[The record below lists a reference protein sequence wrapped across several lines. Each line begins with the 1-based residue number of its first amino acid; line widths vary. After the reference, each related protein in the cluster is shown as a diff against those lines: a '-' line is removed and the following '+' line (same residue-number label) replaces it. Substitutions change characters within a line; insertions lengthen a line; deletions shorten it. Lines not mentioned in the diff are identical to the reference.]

1 MTTTAR
7 NTTGQKQKGRKAQP
21 SKTATKPRDE
31 ATEKVLLTTQLSD
44 VVALNFRIDPRVL
57 RRRVPK
63 GLELRT
69 FEGDAYVSLVAMVL
83 RKVKVW
89 GFPVS
94 VAGGFGELNLR
105 YYVRRKDGDGYQN
118 GACFLKDYI
127 SSASAAWILSSV
139 FKTDFDRLKM
149 KRENTGFNSKDDGAI
164 PKVDYRWTV
173 GENSNRI
180 RIKAR
185 KKLGDISPNSKVG
198 FILDNNNEYSRR
210 DGKTYEYRVQHPK
223 WTIWDAA
230 QANFTCDV
238 EKLFGKEFVKP
249 LSRRPVS
256 VFVSSGSNVTIHRP
270 TVVG

>member
-1 MTTTAR
+1 MTTT
-7 NTTGQKQKGRKAQP
+7 THQTKGRKAQRTKTG
-21 SKTATKPRDE
+21 SKPHDE

-57 RRRVPK
+57 ERRVPK

-89 GFPVS
+89 GFPIS

-105 YYVRRKDGDGYQN
+105 YYVRRKDGNGYQH
-118 GACFLKDYI
+118 GACFLKDYV
-127 SSASAAWILSSV
+127 SSASGAWILGSV
-139 FKTDFDRLKM
+139 FKANFDRLKM
-149 KRENTGFNSKDDGAI
+149 KYDNSGLNSKDDGAI

-185 KKLGDISPNSKVG
+185 KKLGGVSPNSKVG

-210 DGKTYEYRVQHPK
+210 DGNTYEYRVQHPS

-238 EKLFGKEFVKP
+238 EKLFGQEFVKP

-270 TVVG
+270 TIVG